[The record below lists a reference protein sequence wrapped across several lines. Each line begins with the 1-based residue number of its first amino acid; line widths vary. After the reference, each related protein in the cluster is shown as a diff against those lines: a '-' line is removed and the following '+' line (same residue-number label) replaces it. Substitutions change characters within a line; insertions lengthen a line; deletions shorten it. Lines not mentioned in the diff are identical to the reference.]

1 MVARRPV
8 AVYWTKVLRRRQDML
23 ASMIPDGYTDI
34 PAGRIAAVVT
44 WLEMR
49 APAPARPEV
58 ESPGWTLT
66 RERQAD
72 LAWYRDLFRRVGEEW
87 LWFSRLTMTDAE
99 LAAIVHDPRIEVY
112 ALWQNGRA
120 EGLLELDFRE
130 AGACELVFLGLTPA
144 LVGTGAGRWM
154 MNRAIASAWAQPI
167 ERFQVHT
174 CTLDHPAAMAFYL
187 RSGFAA
193 IRRQIE
199 IAVDPRLT
207 GLAAITAAPH
217 APIIR

>member
-1 MVARRPV
+1 
-8 AVYWTKVLRRRQDML
+8 ML
-23 ASMIPDGYTDI
+23 PDGYTDV

-49 APAPARPEV
+49 APAPARPAV
-58 ESPGWTLT
+58 EAPGWELK
-66 RERQAD
+66 REVQAD
-72 LAWYRDLFRRVGEEW
+72 LDWYRDLFRRVGEEW
-87 LWFSRLTMTDAE
+87 LWFSRLTMPDDE
-99 LAAIVHDPRIEVY
+99 LAGILRDPRIEVY
-112 ALWQNGRA
+112 ALWRDGHA
-120 EGLLELDFRE
+120 EGLLELSFRE
-130 AGACELVFLGLTPA
+130 EHACELVFFGLTPA

-154 MNRAIASAWAQPI
+154 MNRAIASAWAKPI
-167 ERFQVHT
+167 ERFWVHT
-174 CTLDHPAAMAFYL
+174 CTLDHPGAVSFYL

-199 IAVDPRLT
+199 IAPDPRLT

>member
-1 MVARRPV
+1 MN
-8 AVYWTKVLRRRQDML
+8 L
-23 ASMIPDGYTDI
+23 DGYTDL

-58 ESPGWTLT
+58 AAPGWELK

-87 LWFSRLTMTDAE
+87 LWFSRLTMADE
-99 LAAIVHDPRIEVY
+99 KLAAILHDPRVEVY

-130 AGACELVFLGLTPA
+130 EGACELVFFGLTSP

-154 MNRAIASAWAQPI
+154 MNRAITLAWAKPI
-167 ERFQVHT
+167 ERFKVHT

-199 IAVDPRLT
+199 IAADPRLT

>member
-1 MVARRPV
+1 
-8 AVYWTKVLRRRQDML
+8 
-23 ASMIPDGYTDI
+23 MIPDGYTDV

-58 ESPGWTLT
+58 NAPGWELK

-87 LWFSRLTMTDAE
+87 LWFSRLTMPDAE
-99 LAAIVHDPRIEVY
+99 LAAILRDPRVEVY

-130 AGACELVFLGLTPA
+130 EGACELMFFGLTPA

-154 MNRAIASAWAQPI
+154 MNRAIIHAWAKPI
-167 ERFQVHT
+167 ERFWVHT
-174 CTLDHPAAMAFYL
+174 CTLDHPGAMAFYL

-199 IAVDPRLT
+199 VAPDPRLT

>member
-1 MVARRPV
+1 
-8 AVYWTKVLRRRQDML
+8 ML
-23 ASMIPDGYTDI
+23 PDGYTDV

-58 ESPGWTLT
+58 EAPGWELK
-66 RERQAD
+66 REVQAD
-72 LAWYRDLFRRVGEEW
+72 LDWYRDLFRRVGEEW
-87 LWFSRLTMTDAE
+87 LWFSRLTMPDDE
-99 LAAIVHDPRIEVY
+99 LAGILRDPRIEVY
-112 ALWQNGRA
+112 ALWRDGRA
-120 EGLLELDFRE
+120 EGLLELSFRE
-130 AGACELVFLGLTPA
+130 EGACELVFFGLTPA

-154 MNRAIASAWAQPI
+154 MNRAIASAWAKPI
-167 ERFQVHT
+167 ERFWVHT
-174 CTLDHPAAMAFYL
+174 CTLDHPGAVSFYL

-199 IAVDPRLT
+199 IAPDPRLT